1 MTQPEEPILV
11 DTNTIIEAHRVESL
25 EILVCNYRI
34 ETVEECVTET
44 QTGFPNRPEEQQID
58 ARALRSSLAI
68 VHFVEDKEKAKLALQ
83 IQGIHLDDGEE
94 KLWAHALSRDDM
106 WLLCGP
112 DTASIHAGVRLGFR
126 ERLITLESLF
136 NGIGHN
142 PRIPLRDAYT
152 ERWLRRALDKLVL
165 EETFGPA

>member
-1 MTQPEEPILV
+1 MTRPEEPILV

-25 EILVCNYRI
+25 EILVRNYRI
-34 ETVEECVTET
+34 ETVEECMTET
-44 QTGFPNRPEEQQID
+44 QTGDQNRLPKQQID

-68 VHFVEDKEKAKLALQ
+68 VHFVEKKEKAKLASK

-94 KLWAHALSRDDM
+94 ELWAHALGRDDM

-126 ERLITLESLF
+126 ERLITLETLF
-136 NGIGHN
+136 NDIGHN
-142 PRIPLRDAYT
+142 PRIPLRNAYT
-152 ERWLRRALDKLVL
+152 ERWLRRALDRLVL
-165 EETFGPA
+165 EETFDPA